1 MKRIKNLPERIY
13 AIYDPNKEKLVS
25 SLTSKSRMFWLRKKA
40 CQDVLSECQK
50 RNPPWVKNANDLE
63 MVAFRLVRCKDVDT
77 KDAVDEDW
85 DN

>member
-50 RNPPWVKNANDLE
+50 RNPPWIKNSDDLE
-63 MVAFRLVRCKDVDT
+63 MVVFRLVRCKDVD
-77 KDAVDEDW
+77 KDTAYEDW
-85 DN
+85 DD